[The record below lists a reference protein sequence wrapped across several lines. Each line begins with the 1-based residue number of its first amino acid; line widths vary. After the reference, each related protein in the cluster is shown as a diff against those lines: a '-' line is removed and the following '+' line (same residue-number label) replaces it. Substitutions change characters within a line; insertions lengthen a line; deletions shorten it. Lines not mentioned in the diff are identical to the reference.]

1 MLTVA
6 FQGIYSEMF
15 SDIYIYIYRYIV
27 VYIYVCI
34 YCKPP
39 GSRCSCQSKCNEITQ
54 LGKTLMKL
62 LPKFPQLTAVSPTE
76 VAAMLN
82 VFPTANDVSEIQ

>member
-1 MLTVA
+1 
-6 FQGIYSEMF
+6 
-15 SDIYIYIYRYIV
+15 
-27 VYIYVCI
+27 
-34 YCKPP
+34 
-39 GSRCSCQSKCNEITQ
+39 
-54 LGKTLMKL
+54 MKL